1 MPERAPCLRPCTTQ
15 GLPCGTL
22 TQQAVQ
28 LLCRCLHGELSGN
41 MLITACAWFEELT
54 VTGCMQRLLDK
65 HLDVLLADA
74 PRRSVLFIDSSK
86 VGADGGC
93 AHC

>member
-1 MPERAPCLRPCTTQ
+1 
-15 GLPCGTL
+15 
-22 TQQAVQ
+22 
-28 LLCRCLHGELSGN
+28 
-41 MLITACAWFEELT
+41 MLIIACAWFKVLS

-86 VGADGGC
+86 VGVDGGC